1 MKTKIDIISGF
12 LGAGKTS
19 LIKKLIDEK
28 FHTKK
33 IVIIENEFGEV
44 GIDRS
49 FLKKTNVEIK
59 EINAGCICC
68 TIIGDFKDSIKEI
81 INKYQ
86 PERIII
92 EPSGV
97 GKLSEII
104 GVIKSDELKRN
115 IILNMVITVVDVT
128 KYEKYILNF
137 SEFYKNQIINANT
150 IVLSRTQNI
159 SFEKLETVALKIRK
173 LNERVNIITTPWDKL
188 NGINIVEVG
197 ERDTKQSLYKKV
209 NLIKRPELKSEFTM
223 QNNNL
228 GMVNA
233 DKMFNN
239 WGIETPKIIK
249 IEALK
254 NIFTKL
260 KECNLYGYVLRAK
273 GIVQVS
279 ENHWVEF
286 DYVPE
291 EFELRNTTPDYTG
304 RICVIGSNL
313 KKDNLKNLFLI

>member
-12 LGAGKTS
+12 LGAGKTT

-28 FHTKK
+28 FYNEK

-49 FLKKTNVEIK
+49 FLKKTNVEVK

-68 TIIGDFKDSIKEI
+68 TIIGDFKNSIKEI

-104 GVIKSDELKRN
+104 AVVKSDELKHN

-150 IVLSRTQNI
+150 IVLSRIQNI
-159 SFEKLETVALKIRK
+159 SFEKLETVVLKIRK
-173 LNERVNIITTPWDKL
+173 LNEKVNIITTPWDKL
-188 NGINIVEVG
+188 NGISIVEVG
-197 ERDTKQSLYKKV
+197 EGDTKQSLYKKV
-209 NLIKRPELKSEFTM
+209 NLIKRPELGSEFKI

-228 GMVNA
+228 GMVSA

-254 NIFTKL
+254 NIFSKL

-273 GIVQVS
+273 GIVQVN
-279 ENHWVEF
+279 ENNWVEF

-313 KKDNLKNLFLI
+313 KKDNLKNLFSV